1 MNRDLS
7 VDVYAFDPA
16 IKDVVDVVSTK
27 FDVFCK
33 ARGISPDKLSEEYYT
48 LDSCGHPLGAG
59 HKVYWAT
66 PETSDYAIVNYY
78 FDTGLEK
85 YLVGTG
91 CIVMRYTAVG
101 QRECVLMF
109 HAGNTPQR
117 RAKSQIE
124 FHPFRQYSKYHTSHI
139 TLKWDTDPKTWKR
152 ATNNINKLLDP
163 ILRALWQVD
172 LFTDIQMA
180 SPIREQLFQENRGN
194 KSTGGI
200 EHRTTMQVEQL
211 DMGYDGDKKL
221 RDYALG
227 IVDNPLDAMDK
238 AQIDRVR
245 ADRELIR
252 DMNDWM
258 NNYARKLYVETT
270 KHGTYVWRLYDP
282 YCRSNPRKNLRQRA
296 RNFAYQ
302 VKDFFRNLGKANDQ
316 QEINMFVT
324 EHCNPLAVS
333 DPVACK
339 FESKEELGKHRPDW
353 FQKMCALDVISDG
366 THPTIFVEGIGGCF
380 VPDEHGNQL
389 YVLDLGES
397 G

>member
-16 IKDVVDVVSTK
+16 IKDVVDVVSAK
-27 FDVFCK
+27 FDGFCK

-48 LDSCGHPLGAG
+48 LDKCGHPLGAG

-109 HAGNTPQR
+109 HADNTPQR
-117 RAKSQIE
+117 RAQSQID
-124 FHPFRQYSKYHTSHI
+124 FHPFRQYNKYNTTHI
-139 TLKWDTDPKTWKR
+139 TLKWNTDPKTWKR

-163 ILRALWQVD
+163 IVRGLWQID
-172 LFTDIQMA
+172 LFTDKQMA
-180 SPIREQLFQENRGN
+180 SPIREVLFQTKRGRH
-194 KSTGGI
+194 SAHGI
-200 EHRTTMQVEQL
+200 EGQTVKYMEVLEIS
-211 DMGYDGDKKL
+211 YDDRRL
-221 RDYALG
+221 QDYALG
-227 IVDNPLDAMDK
+227 LADNPLDAMDK
-238 AQIDRVR
+238 AHVDKART
-245 ADRELIR
+245 DRELGLEMWNWSNS
-252 DMNDWM
+252 DS
-258 NNYARKLYVETT
+258 RKLFVQVTE
-270 KHGTYVWRLYDP
+270 HGTYAWRDYNP
-282 YCRSNPRKNLRQRA
+282 YA
-296 RNFAYQ
+296 RTRTTITRHFFES
-302 VKDFFRNLGKANDQ
+302 VTRDFFRNLGKANDQ

-324 EHCNPLAVS
+324 EYCNPLAVS

-339 FESKEELGKHRPDW
+339 FESKEELGKHRPEW
-353 FQKMCALDVISDG
+353 FQKMCTLDVISDG
-366 THPTIFVEGIGGCF
+366 ENPTIFVEGIGGCF

>member
-1 MNRDLS
+1 MNRDLT
-7 VDVYAFDPA
+7 VDTDAFDPA

-59 HKVYWAT
+59 HNVYWAT

-109 HAGNTPQR
+109 HANNTPER
-117 RAKSQIE
+117 RAKAQIE
-124 FHPFRQYSKYHTSHI
+124 FYPFRQYSKYHTSHI
-139 TLKWDTDPKTWKR
+139 TLKWDTSPKTWKR

-163 ILRALWQVD
+163 VVRALWQVD
-172 LFTDIQMA
+172 LFTDKQMA
-180 SPIREQLFQENRGN
+180 SPIREQLFQTKRGRQ
-194 KSTGGI
+194 SVYG
-200 EHRTTMQVEQL
+200 VESQTVKYMEVL
-211 DMGYDGDKKL
+211 EISCDDRRL
-221 RDYALG
+221 QDYALG
-227 IVDNPLDAMDK
+227 LADNPLDTMNKAHVDK
-238 AQIDRVR
+238 ART
-245 ADRELIR
+245 DRELGLELR
-252 DMNDWM
+252 DWAESD
-258 NNYARKLYVETT
+258 ARKLFVKTT
-270 KHGTYVWRLYDP
+270 KHGTYVWREYNP
-282 YCRSNPRKNLRQRA
+282 YARTGKAREFKNTSR
-296 RNFAYQ
+296 
-302 VKDFFRNLGKANDQ
+302 DFFRNLGKANDQ

-339 FESKEELGKHRPDW
+339 FESKEKLGEHRPEW
-353 FQKMCALDVISDG
+353 FQKMCTLDVISDG
-366 THPTIFVEGIGGCF
+366 EQPTIFVKGIGGCF

-389 YVLDLGES
+389 YVLDLGGS

>member
-1 MNRDLS
+1 MNKDLS

-16 IKDVVDVVSTK
+16 IKDVVDAVSTK

-48 LDSCGHPLGAG
+48 LDKCGHPLGAG
-59 HKVYWAT
+59 HKVYWST
-66 PETSDYAIVNYY
+66 PETSDYTIVNYY

-109 HAGNTPQR
+109 HANNTPER
-117 RAKSQIE
+117 RAKSQIM
-124 FHPFRQYSKYHTSHI
+124 FYPFRQYSKYHTSHI
-139 TLKWDTDPKTWKR
+139 TLKWNTSPKTWKR

-163 ILRALWQVD
+163 ILRGLWQVD
-172 LFTDIQMA
+172 LFADKQMA
-180 SPIREQLFQENRGN
+180 SPIREQLFQTKRGRQSLYGVESQTMHNVDTLENKVG
-194 KSTGGI
+194 
-200 EHRTTMQVEQL
+200 
-211 DMGYDGDKKL
+211 MGRSDINIH
-221 RDYALG
+221 DYALG
-227 IVDNPLDAMDK
+227 IRDNPLDIMDTAIVDK
-238 AQIDRVR
+238 IR
-245 ADRELIR
+245 ADRLLVLSMMGWAES
-252 DMNDWM
+252 D
-258 NNYARKLYVETT
+258 ARKLFVKAT
-270 KHGTYVWRLYDP
+270 KHGTYAWREYNP
-282 YCRSNPRKNLRQRA
+282 YARTGKAREFKNTSR
-296 RNFAYQ
+296 
-302 VKDFFRNLGKANDQ
+302 DFFRNLGKANDQ

-324 EHCNPLAVS
+324 EYCNPLAVS

-339 FESKEELGKHRPDW
+339 FESKEELGKHRPEW
-353 FQKMCALDVISDG
+353 FQKMCTLDVISDG
-366 THPTIFVEGIGGCF
+366 ENPTIFVEGIGGCF

>member
-27 FDVFCK
+27 FDGFCK

-48 LDSCGHPLGAG
+48 LDKCGHPLGAG
-59 HKVYWAT
+59 HKVYWST

-91 CIVMRYTAVG
+91 CVVMRYTAVG

-109 HAGNTPQR
+109 HANNTPER

-124 FHPFRQYSKYHTSHI
+124 FYPFRQYSKYHTSHI
-139 TLKWDTDPKTWKR
+139 TLKWNTSPKTWKR

-172 LFTDIQMA
+172 LFTDKQMA
-180 SPIREQLFQENRGN
+180 SPIREQLFQTKRGRQSVYGVESQTMHHVDTLENKVG
-194 KSTGGI
+194 
-200 EHRTTMQVEQL
+200 
-211 DMGYDGDKKL
+211 MGRSDINIH
-221 RDYALG
+221 DYALG
-227 IVDNPLDAMDK
+227 IRDNPLDIMDTAIVDK
-238 AQIDRVR
+238 IR
-245 ADRELIR
+245 ADRLLVLS
-252 DMNDWM
+252 MMDWSESD
-258 NNYARKLYVETT
+258 ARKLFVKAT
-270 KHGTYVWRLYDP
+270 KHGTYVWRDYSP
-282 YCRSNPRKNLRQRA
+282 YA
-296 RNFAYQ
+296 RTGKARGFRNTSR
-302 VKDFFRNLGKANDQ
+302 DFFLNLGKANDL

-339 FESKEELGKHRPDW
+339 FESKEELGKHRPEW
-353 FQKMCALDVISDG
+353 FQKMCTLDVISDG
-366 THPTIFVEGIGGCF
+366 ENPTIFVEGIGGCF